1 MVVISI
7 LLVVS
12 ITDLGPIIF
21 LRLSEKGTGEY
32 DGTFYNSHYTDPE
45 DFGSF
50 VDKGYYINYEN
61 VMQEI
66 STAGKSFNLAPRV
79 QFCDSTV
86 QYNDNDNKI

>member
-1 MVVISI
+1 VISI

-21 LRLSEKGTGEY
+21 LRLSEKETGEY
-32 DGTFYNSHYTDPE
+32 DGTFYNSYYTDPE

-61 VMQEI
+61 VMKEI
-66 STAGKSFNLAPRV
+66 ST
-79 QFCDSTV
+79 
-86 QYNDNDNKI
+86 